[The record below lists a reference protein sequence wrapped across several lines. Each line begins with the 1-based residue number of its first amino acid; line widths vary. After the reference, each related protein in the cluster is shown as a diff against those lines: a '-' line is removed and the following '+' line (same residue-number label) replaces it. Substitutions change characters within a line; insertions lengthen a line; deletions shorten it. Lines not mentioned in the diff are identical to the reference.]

1 MPGTVLIAAGI
12 RDAMTISKERKDFA
26 GRLQSALR
34 QARQPADSPTALA
47 RGFNSRFPGRA
58 ITVHAAR
65 KWLMAESIPT
75 QDKLR
80 TLAHW
85 LEVPAEWLRFGGQLS
100 KDSKEIDSPIDT
112 TLDTMLAAMTREDL
126 KLVEALHAL
135 DANERRL
142 VRDLV
147 QLFFKTQERVLQV
160 ASPA

>member
-1 MPGTVLIAAGI
+1 
-12 RDAMTISKERKDFA
+12 MTISEERKDFA

-47 RGFNSRFPGRA
+47 RGFNGRFSGRP

-80 TLAHW
+80 ILAQW

-100 KDSKEIDSPIDT
+100 NDDNEFHSPIDNA
-112 TLDTMLAAMTREDL
+112 LDSMLAAMSREDL

-135 DANERRL
+135 EADERRL

-147 QLFFKTQERVLQV
+147 KLFFQTQERMLQT
-160 ASPA
+160 AAAA